1 MVQIASSPRCSLR
14 RSAAC
19 ACQVTAATTASN
31 AVRPKRSAQERTGKR
46 ARGILADNHREGLG
60 EVVGVRERDEHARA
74 ALAGQ

>member
-1 MVQIASSPRCSLR
+1 MLPEEIRGLR
-14 RSAAC
+14 LPGDGRADGVECGQA
-19 ACQVTAATTASN
+19 Q
-31 AVRPKRSAQERTGKR
+31 AVSQERTGKR